1 MIFTNF
7 LIISNGYIDNY
18 KKRVIFLQRAIV
30 HFSIKG
36 VVFELSEFKKK
47 RRKKSEKKNTKTL
60 LKKKLKPKSGKIF

>member
-18 KKRVIFLQRAIV
+18 KKQVIFLQRAIV

-47 RRKKSEKKNTKTL
+47 TKKKVKKKHENF